1 MVLSGIFVKLGW
13 IGLLTYGYRTSIP
26 LLVCC
31 YSALYGVTMLSL
43 SMLSIF
49 HIKRYLAIMT
59 CIHTNIFLGFMFLSC
74 GSLECMGLSYQHSVA
89 SRGLLLI
96 AGYRA
101 DHCTSKR
108 LLIIRGR
115 LLPWLYG
122 ILLFYCAI
130 CGPFTI
136 AAKCEFMLCSL
147 TNVTQL
153 RWTVLVIVMLL
164 IPKTISTWI
173 AAMYVVWSLHPNT
186 LRSPHGCSSAGS
198 DALGL
203 LLYSCFSLYWC
214 AYNGCDEAH
223 GIGPYYAR

>member
-1 MVLSGIFVKLGW
+1 MALLIFYGVLSTSAAVLLLWLCSGAVVMLFLALCCKLAIFPMHGWLLEIHAQLPTIGSMVLSGIFVKLGW

-31 YSALYGVTMLSL
+31 YSALYGVMMLSL
-43 SMLSIF
+43 SLLSIF

-59 CIHTNIFLGFMFLSC
+59 VLHTNIFLGFMFLSC

-115 LLPWLYG
+115 LLPWL
-122 ILLFYCAI
+122 
-130 CGPFTI
+130 
-136 AAKCEFMLCSL
+136 
-147 TNVTQL
+147 
-153 RWTVLVIVMLL
+153 
-164 IPKTISTWI
+164 
-173 AAMYVVWSLHPNT
+173 
-186 LRSPHGCSSAGS
+186 
-198 DALGL
+198 
-203 LLYSCFSLYWC
+203 
-214 AYNGCDEAH
+214 
-223 GIGPYYAR
+223 